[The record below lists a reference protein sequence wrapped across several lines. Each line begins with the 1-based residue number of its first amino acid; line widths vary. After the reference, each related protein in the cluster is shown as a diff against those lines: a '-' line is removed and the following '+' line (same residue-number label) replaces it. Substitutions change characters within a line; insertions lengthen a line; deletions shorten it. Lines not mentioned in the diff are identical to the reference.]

1 MSDTVKLQSE
11 KLQAVKGL
19 VEQVNRHG
27 IKIGGTWYDY
37 DRSFE
42 GERPGKD
49 LVGQEV
55 DLALVDSKSGKQ
67 FIRAFEICGEIM
79 GDPEGQDEP
88 APEAAQESAA
98 EGPSPSDDPATPQ
111 QVEYVETLLE
121 KAGLA
126 QDDLAQLS
134 QIRFKKAFADLTK
147 REASRTI
154 TYLGGGDFPGR
165 ARQARQ
171 Q

>member
-1 MSDTVKLQSE
+1 MSDTVKLQS
-11 KLQAVKGL
+11 VKGK
-19 VEQVNRHG
+19 VERVNPRG
-27 IKIGGTWYDY
+27 IMIAGTWYDFNS
-37 DRSFE
+37 SFE
-42 GERPGKD
+42 GDKPGKEI
-49 LVGQEV
+49 VGQEV

-67 FIRAFEICGEIM
+67 FIRAFEVCGEIV
-79 GDPEGQDEP
+79 GDPQGGDEP
-88 APEAAQESAA
+88 AQESAQESAA
-98 EGPSPSDDPATPQ
+98 EGPSPGDDPATPQ

-126 QDDLAQLS
+126 QDDLEQLS